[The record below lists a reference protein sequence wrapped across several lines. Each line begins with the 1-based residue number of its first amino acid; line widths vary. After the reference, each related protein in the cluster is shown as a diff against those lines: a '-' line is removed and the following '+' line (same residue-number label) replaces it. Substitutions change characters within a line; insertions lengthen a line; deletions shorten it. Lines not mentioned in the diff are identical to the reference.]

1 MQEFDFNELE
11 NSTEYDGG
19 FSRDTHC
26 VRWLIMSLSLMQEFD
41 FNELE
46 NSTEYDGGFSRDTP
60 CVRWFWETVHGES
73 KPSKNCKKKYLAR
86 VGL

>member
-1 MQEFDFNELE
+1 M
-11 NSTEYDGG
+11 
-19 FSRDTHC
+19 
-26 VRWLIMSLSLMQEFD
+26 ILSLMQEFD

-73 KPSKNCKKKYLAR
+73 KPLKNFQKNKYLASDR
-86 VGL
+86 TVKNFLL